1 MALSRP
7 SHGQE
12 AQAMMRLY
20 GEPGTLYARCGGI
33 FGVAAFADRCMD
45 MWMADNLLNANQK
58 VTTWH
63 QKAQRCGFKFL
74 VVQIIGNLTGG
85 PQVYSGRPMDVAHKH
100 LNISEDEW
108 CRFMEIFNDVCV
120 EFGLAAADVDDLNAL
135 MISMEMDCVVYPGE
149 TAPASPP
156 PFRPSGSSLYSRL
169 GGVYPISLFTDRLV
183 DTLIADSRVQIPL
196 DAQKR
201 SEVSLKYLFTEL
213 MCNLAG
219 GPEIVTA
226 RNVNETKLLIPKSQ
240 WRLLIAVAEVAADHM
255 PASVRPSLIQLLQRN
270 KHLIIDPTS
279 GDTDE
284 ELSAGT
290 LRVKGLEEAA
300 AGKMLSKEVIAARH
314 AAPAAHVAA
323 RRRVHGDPRTLYGK
337 GGGVFGLAKISDHLM
352 EAWMANPMLNGNSKV
367 ARWHE
372 SQQKSGFKFLVTQ
385 IMGYLTG
392 GPQRYTGR
400 PMDEAHKHLAISPAE
415 WEAFMQDADKSL
427 EDLGVAAEA
436 KTELLAIL
444 ANFQSQC
451 VVKPGEAVPADP
463 GNTKP
468 HSTNP
473 ALYHRLGGVY
483 PLAQFVDRLV
493 DLALASNS
501 VHIDVGQLEDTTQVR
516 HASGLKYVLTE
527 LVCNGTGGPEVV
539 TSKGFE
545 EAKLGVA
552 QEEWPAFL
560 TLVAQAAEIWPSQHM
575 RNALI
580 SVMGDLKADICIG
593 MASATEGP
601 ESKRR
606 KKLQDAGF
614 DRYLAEAALEKTGDA
629 EAALALLMTGWV
641 PEDATRPPTPQVSG
655 CPFAG
660 SAGVCP
666 FTGKGGPL
674 PAGHPPVP
682 SAPPAPI
689 EERLLV
695 AARALSERGMSTA
708 DIAKMLAVDEAQLSA
723 ALTVTIQAGRALN
736 SNWQR
741 RLDELLNEDPEF
753 CCPVSLM
760 IFKEPVIAS
769 DGFIYER
776 ESLEGLWRNKMTSP
790 MTRESLTQ
798 TMRPAQQRQAEAF
811 KFRVDGSAKLLK
823 FASEAA
829 PGNPQMALE
838 ALSRATDYLEVLKP
852 EKFPALAQQS
862 VQLYQ
867 QLGKPCPPCYRAQPA
882 Q

>member
-1 MALSRP
+1 
-7 SHGQE
+7 
-12 AQAMMRLY
+12 MMRLY

-45 MWMADNLLNANQK
+45 MWMADNMLNANQK
-58 VTTWH
+58 VATWH

-85 PQVYSGRPMDVAHKH
+85 PQVYTGRPMDVAHKH

-108 CRFMEIFNDVCV
+108 CRFMEIFNDVCT
-120 EFGLAAADVDDLNAL
+120 EFGLAASDVDDLNAL

-149 TAPASPP
+149 TAPPSPA
-156 PFRPSGSSLYSRL
+156 PFRPHGSSLYSRL
-169 GGVYPISLFTDRLV
+169 GGVYPISLFVDRLV
-183 DTLIADSRVQIPL
+183 DTLIADSRVQLPL

-213 MCNLAG
+213 VCNLSG
-219 GPEIVTA
+219 GPEVVTA
-226 RNVNETKLLIPKSQ
+226 RDADETKLLIPKSQ
-240 WRLLIAVAEVAADHM
+240 WRFLIAVAEVAADHM
-255 PASVRPSLIQLLQRN
+255 PATARPSLIQLLHRS
-270 KHLIIDPTS
+270 KHLIVDPGS
-279 GDTDE
+279 KDTDE
-284 ELSAGT
+284 EMSVGA

-352 EAWMANPMLNGNSKV
+352 DTWMANPVLNGNSKV
-367 ARWHE
+367 ARWNE

-400 PMDEAHKHLAISPAE
+400 PMDEAHKHLAITPEE
-415 WEAFMQDADKSL
+415 WEAFMRDADKSL
-427 EDLGVAAEA
+427 DDLAMPAEA

-444 ANFQSQC
+444 ATFQSQC
-451 VVKPGEAVPADP
+451 VVMPGEAVPADP
-463 GNTKP
+463 GLKKP
-468 HSTNP
+468 HSMNP

-483 PLAQFVDRLV
+483 PIAQFVDRLV
-493 DLALASNS
+493 DLVLASNS
-501 VHIDVGQLEDTTQVR
+501 VHIDVGQLEDTAQVR
-516 HASGLKYVLTE
+516 HAPGLKYVLTE

-560 TLVAQAAEIWPSQHM
+560 TLVSQASDIWPSQHM

-580 SVMGDLKADICIG
+580 STMGDLKADICVG
-593 MASATEGP
+593 MVSATESP

-606 KKLQDAGF
+606 KTLQDAGF
-614 DRYLAEAALEKTGDA
+614 DRYLAEAALQKTGDA
-629 EAALALLMTGWV
+629 EAALALLMNGWV
-641 PEDATRPPTPQVSG
+641 PEEPALPPTPQASG

-666 FTGKGGPL
+666 FSGKAGAL

-682 SAPPAPI
+682 SATPAPI
-689 EERLLV
+689 DERLLT
-695 AARALSERGMSTA
+695 AARALSERGMSTS
-708 DIAKMLAVDEAQLSA
+708 DIAKMLAVDEAQLSG
-723 ALTVTIQAGRALN
+723 ALKVTSQAGRALN
-736 SNWQR
+736 SNWQQ
-741 RLDELLNEDPEF
+741 RLDELLYEDPEI

-769 DGFIYER
+769 DGFIYET
-776 ESLEGLWRNKMTSP
+776 ESLQGLWKNKMASP
-790 MTRESLTQ
+790 MTRESLQQ
-798 TMRPAQQRQAEAF
+798 TMTSAQQRQVEAF
-811 KFRVDGSAKLLK
+811 KFREARSVELLK

-829 PGNPQMALE
+829 AGHPQMSLE

-852 EKFPALAQQS
+852 EHFPATATEAAR
-862 VQLYQ
+862 LYQ
-867 QLGKPCPPCYRAQPA
+867 QLGKPCPPHMQLPA
-882 Q
+882 LPAAAPAGTAWSFFGS